1 MELCKIILKGYIIHI
16 LQSQYSLNIYVKN
29 EKNKGKNGITFKP
42 VQIILKGNCNK
53 YFSKLENLI
62 QLIENR
68 NIIVIIEEVFYAN
81 KTYLKHLNLKLSK
94 KESNEVKE
102 IISKKYMY

>member
-16 LQSQYSLNIYVKN
+16 LQSKYSLNIYVKN